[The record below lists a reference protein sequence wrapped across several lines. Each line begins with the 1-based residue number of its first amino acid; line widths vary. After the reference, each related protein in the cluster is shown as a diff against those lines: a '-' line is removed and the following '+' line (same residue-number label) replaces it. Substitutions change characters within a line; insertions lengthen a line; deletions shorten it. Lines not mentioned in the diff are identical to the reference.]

1 MNEYKGIYYGNS
13 SKLHF
18 YEGGAHFK
26 YIDLYNKLENLYKEQ
41 LLIQPLIQVNFFNY
55 C

>member
-13 SKLHF
+13 NEHHF

-26 YIDLYNKLENLYKEQ
+26 YIDLYNNLENLYKEQ
-41 LLIQPLIQVNFFNY
+41 SLIQPLNQVNFFNY